1 MKTKLVLWG
10 TNAQDERVLI
20 AMQLREKENKV
31 DIWTFPEEVAPE
43 EFVQRM
49 MNEWRDDKEVPF
61 PDQQTH
67 QQVELT
73 VTDSLLPEDLRVEK
87 GDIIHRAQ
95 TEWHFVVLS
104 SKMYEIYH
112 TELNELKERIASL
125 EAFDNN
131 VWDSLKNFWDK
142 VQGQVRERNLFRDHA
157 DSLRDHTNE
166 LFARL
171 KELRSKM
178 DEQFR
183 HRSKETM
190 EEFYEILAEIEEKIE
205 GGKGRLASV
214 FEELKGVQRKFRDA
228 RFTREHRSKVWQR
241 LDSAFKTV
249 KEKRF
254 GKEATQD
261 SSPLNRIQRR
271 YDGLLAAID
280 KMQKSINRDRGDLD
294 FQNRKIASTDGQLE
308 AQIRQAKILMIE
320 ERIRSKEDKL
330 KEMLN
335 TKEELEK
342 RISSLKEKEEKR
354 KEREKLEEAKKAA
367 KNKIAQEIKE
377 QEEARKDEEGDLEK
391 AAEAIVG
398 EGGKEESKEEAP
410 AEEPAAEEA
419 AKEESPAE
427 EPAAEEAAKER
438 RKLLQKK
445 QLLLQKKQ
453 LLKRLQRRKLP
464 RKNQLLKR
472 LQRRKLLQKNQLLKR
487 LQRRKLLLKSQLL
500 KRLQRKKLLQ
510 KNQLLKRL
518 QRKKLLQKNQLL
530 KRLQRKK
537 LLQKNQLLK
546 KLKVPK
552 LLLKKTIRNNLTF
565 NGRVLCFVGIHKLYR
580 LGCGQL

>member
-427 EPAAEEAAKER
+427 EPAAEEAAKEEAPAEEAAAEEAA
-438 RKLLQKK
+438 KEESPAEEAVAEEAAKEESPAEEPAAEEAAKEEAPAEEPAAEEAAKEEAPAEEPAAEEAAKEEAPAEEPAAEEAAKEEAPAEEPAAEEAAKEEAPAEEPAAEEAAKEEAPAEEPAAEEAEGAETSAEEDDKK
-445 QLLLQKKQ
+445 
-453 LLKRLQRRKLP
+453 
-464 RKNQLLKR
+464 
-472 LQRRKLLQKNQLLKR
+472 
-487 LQRRKLLLKSQLL
+487 
-500 KRLQRKKLLQ
+500 
-510 KNQLLKRL
+510 
-518 QRKKLLQKNQLL
+518 
-530 KRLQRKK
+530 
-537 LLQKNQLLK
+537 
-546 KLKVPK
+546 
-552 LLLKKTIRNNLTF
+552 
-565 NGRVLCFVGIHKLYR
+565 
-580 LGCGQL
+580 

>member
-131 VWDSLKNFWDK
+131 VWDNLKNFWDK
-142 VQGQVRERNLFRDHA
+142 VQSQVRERNLFRDHA

-335 TKEELEK
+335 TREELEK

-419 AKEESPAE
+419 AKEEVPAEEPAAEEAAKEEAPAEEPAAEEAAKEESPAEEAVAEEAAKEESPAE
-427 EPAAEEAAKER
+427 EPAAEEAAKEEAPAEEPAAEEAA
-438 RKLLQKK
+438 KEEAPAEEPAAEEAAKEEAPAEEPAAEEAAKEEAPAEEPAAEEAAKEEAPAEEPAAEEAAKEEAPAEEPAAEEAEGTETSAEEDDKK
-445 QLLLQKKQ
+445 
-453 LLKRLQRRKLP
+453 
-464 RKNQLLKR
+464 
-472 LQRRKLLQKNQLLKR
+472 
-487 LQRRKLLLKSQLL
+487 
-500 KRLQRKKLLQ
+500 
-510 KNQLLKRL
+510 
-518 QRKKLLQKNQLL
+518 
-530 KRLQRKK
+530 
-537 LLQKNQLLK
+537 
-546 KLKVPK
+546 
-552 LLLKKTIRNNLTF
+552 
-565 NGRVLCFVGIHKLYR
+565 
-580 LGCGQL
+580 

>member
-131 VWDSLKNFWDK
+131 VWDNLKNFWDK
-142 VQGQVRERNLFRDHA
+142 VQSQVRERNLFRDHA

-335 TKEELEK
+335 TREELEK

-419 AKEESPAE
+419 AKEEVPAEEPAAEEAAKEEAPAEEPAAEEAAKEESPAEEAVAEEAAKEESPAE
-427 EPAAEEAAKER
+427 EPAAEEAAKEEAPAEEPVAEEAA
-438 RKLLQKK
+438 KEEAPAEEPAAEEAAKEEAPAEEPAAEEAAKEEAPAEEPAAEEAAKEEAPAEEPAAEEAAKEEAPAEEPAAEEAEGTETSAEEDDKK
-445 QLLLQKKQ
+445 
-453 LLKRLQRRKLP
+453 
-464 RKNQLLKR
+464 
-472 LQRRKLLQKNQLLKR
+472 
-487 LQRRKLLLKSQLL
+487 
-500 KRLQRKKLLQ
+500 
-510 KNQLLKRL
+510 
-518 QRKKLLQKNQLL
+518 
-530 KRLQRKK
+530 
-537 LLQKNQLLK
+537 
-546 KLKVPK
+546 
-552 LLLKKTIRNNLTF
+552 
-565 NGRVLCFVGIHKLYR
+565 
-580 LGCGQL
+580 